1 MTMHLCKPH
10 INNIGNHKKK
20 PSAKLLKARHEH
32 DQYLRKIGLH
42 ADQLAAKARPARKF
56 TATAKPQATG
66 PACSNGFAP
75 GGAKKTVF
83 DSEWRRD
90 YDHDP
95 ALAQRER
102 AAVQRAHELK
112 SRLQPLY
119 NKGPVQFTTDGH
131 DAKSGNGRGRNT

>member
-102 AAVQRAHELK
+102 AAVQRAK
-112 SRLQPLY
+112 QKTTKIAPAYS
-119 NKGPVQFTTDGH
+119 KGAYQFITDDSDLTTL
-131 DAKSGNGRGRNT
+131 GRKV